1 MLVIQNTLTKK
12 PTSFNLIITNGM
24 AIAKK
29 LKTNCNGSVTQSS
42 CIHSQLE
49 PNGRRQIASHPRRW
63 FTRERKLLMKT
74 LQITH
79 GAFELELD
87 VLDIE
92 YDIDDA
98 FEL

>member
-1 MLVIQNTLTKK
+1 MV
-12 PTSFNLIITNGM
+12 
-24 AIAKK
+24 
-29 LKTNCNGSVTQSS
+29 
-42 CIHSQLE
+42 HE
-49 PNGRRQIASHPRRW
+49 
-63 FTRERKLLMKT
+63 RERKLLMKT

>member
-1 MLVIQNTLTKK
+1 
-12 PTSFNLIITNGM
+12 
-24 AIAKK
+24 
-29 LKTNCNGSVTQSS
+29 
-42 CIHSQLE
+42 
-49 PNGRRQIASHPRRW
+49 
-63 FTRERKLLMKT
+63 MKT
-74 LQITH
+74 LQINH